1 MNTAIEQMLKNYQI
15 ENIYDQKNAM
25 KEIMQEIVLCGLS
38 RAGFFQKAA
47 FYGGTALRIFYG
59 LDRFSEDLD
68 FSLVTADPDFDLT
81 VYFPVLEKEVR
92 AFGLHVTIQEMEK
105 TKESNIRSAFLKGNT
120 KEHLLLFYADEDL
133 AGSVARSEVVKIKF
147 EVDINPPEY
156 AGFEHKYRLLPTPYE
171 VNLYDMPSLFAGKIH
186 AVLCRAWK
194 SRIKGRD
201 LYDYVFYLSRGS
213 AVNQKHLRARLLQSG
228 FISEDVECTL
238 PELRHMLY
246 ERFDTIDFRQ
256 AKQDVEPFIRDTAS
270 LNMWNADFFKQITTG
285 LQFFDEEKI
294 RSTLQ

>member
-81 VYFPVLEKEVR
+81 VYFPVLKKEVR
-92 AFGLHVTIQEMEK
+92 AFGLHVTIQEKEK

-120 KEHLLLFYADEDL
+120 KEHLLLFYADENL

-270 LNMWNADFFKQITTG
+270 LNMWNADFFKQITAG
-285 LQFFDEEKI
+285 LRF
-294 RSTLQ
+294 

>member
-92 AFGLHVTIQEMEK
+92 AFGLHVTIQEKEK

-194 SRIKGRD
+194 NRIKGRD
-201 LYDYVFYLSRGS
+201 LYDYVFYLSRGTT
-213 AVNQKHLRARLLQSG
+213 VNQKHLRARLLQSG

-238 PELRHMLY
+238 PELRRMLY
-246 ERFDTIDFRQ
+246 ERFDAIDFRQ

-270 LNMWNADFFKQITTG
+270 LNMWNADFFKQITAG
-285 LQFFDEEKI
+285 LRF
-294 RSTLQ
+294 

>member
-1 MNTAIEQMLKNYQI
+1 MNTAIEQMLKNYRI

-92 AFGLHVTIQEMEK
+92 AFGLHVTIQEKEK

-120 KEHLLLFYADEDL
+120 KEHLLLFYADEKL

-213 AVNQKHLRARLLQSG
+213 VVNQKHLRARLLQSG

-270 LNMWNADFFKQITTG
+270 LNMWNADFFKQITAG
-285 LQFFDEEKI
+285 LRF
-294 RSTLQ
+294 

>member
-92 AFGLHVTIQEMEK
+92 AFGLHVTIQEKEK

-120 KEHLLLFYADEDL
+120 KEHLLLFYADENL

-147 EVDINPPEY
+147 KVDINPPEY
-156 AGFEHKYRLLPTPYE
+156 AGFEHKY
-171 VNLYDMPSLFAGKIH
+171 
-186 AVLCRAWK
+186 
-194 SRIKGRD
+194 
-201 LYDYVFYLSRGS
+201 
-213 AVNQKHLRARLLQSG
+213 RLLQSG

-246 ERFDTIDFRQ
+246 ERFDAIDFRQ

-270 LNMWNADFFKQITTG
+270 LNMWNADFFKQITAG
-285 LQFFDEEKI
+285 LCF
-294 RSTLQ
+294 

>member
-1 MNTAIEQMLKNYQI
+1 MNTAIEQMLKNYRI

-68 FSLVTADPDFDLT
+68 FSLVTADPEFDLT

-92 AFGLHVTIQEMEK
+92 AFGLHVRIQEKEK

-120 KEHLLLFYADEDL
+120 KEHLLLFYADEKL

-213 AVNQKHLRARLLQSG
+213 VVNQKHLRARLLQSG

-246 ERFDTIDFRQ
+246 ERFDTIDLRQ

-270 LNMWNADFFKQITTG
+270 LNMWNADFFKQITAG
-285 LQFFDEEKI
+285 LRF
-294 RSTLQ
+294 

>member
-1 MNTAIEQMLKNYQI
+1 MNTSIEQMLKNYRI

-38 RAGFFQKAA
+38 RANFFQKAA

-68 FSLVTADPDFDLT
+68 FSLVTADPDFDLA

-92 AFGLHVTIQEMEK
+92 AFGLHVTIQEKEK

-147 EVDINPPEY
+147 KVDINPPEY
-156 AGFEHKYRLLPTPYE
+156 AGFEHKY
-171 VNLYDMPSLFAGKIH
+171 
-186 AVLCRAWK
+186 
-194 SRIKGRD
+194 
-201 LYDYVFYLSRGS
+201 
-213 AVNQKHLRARLLQSG
+213 RLLQSG

-246 ERFDTIDFRQ
+246 ERFDAIDFRQ

-270 LNMWNADFFKQITTG
+270 LNMWNADFFKQITAR
-285 LQFFDEEKI
+285 LRF
-294 RSTLQ
+294 

>member
-81 VYFPVLEKEVR
+81 VYFPALEKEVR
-92 AFGLHVTIQEMEK
+92 AFGLHVTIQEKEK

-120 KEHLLLFYADEDL
+120 KEHLLLFYADGDL

-270 LNMWNADFFKQITTG
+270 LNMWNADFFKQITAG
-285 LQFFDEEKI
+285 LQFCGEEKI

>member
-92 AFGLHVTIQEMEK
+92 AFGLHVTIQEKEK
-105 TKESNIRSAFLKGNT
+105 TKESNIRSAFLKRNT

-133 AGSVARSEVVKIKF
+133 AVSVARSEVVKIKF
-147 EVDINPPEY
+147 EVDINPPEH

-246 ERFDTIDFRQ
+246 ERFDAIDFRQ

-270 LNMWNADFFKQITTG
+270 LNMWNADFFKQITAG
-285 LQFFDEEKI
+285 LRF
-294 RSTLQ
+294 

>member
-92 AFGLHVTIQEMEK
+92 AFGLHVTIQEKEK

-270 LNMWNADFFKQITTG
+270 LNMWNEDFFKQITTG

>member
-1 MNTAIEQMLKNYQI
+1 MNTAIEQMLKNYRI

-68 FSLVTADPDFDLT
+68 FSLLAADPDFDLAA
-81 VYFPVLEKEVR
+81 YFPVLEKEVR
-92 AFGLHVTIQEMEK
+92 AFGLRVTIQEKEK
-105 TKESNIRSAFLKGNT
+105 TKESTIRSAFLKGNT
-120 KEHLLLFYADEDL
+120 KEHLLLFYADENL
-133 AGSVARSEVVKIKF
+133 AGSVARSEVIKIKF

-171 VNLYDMPSLFAGKIH
+171 VKLYDMPSLFAGKIH

-213 AVNQKHLRARLLQSG
+213 AVNQKHLRARLLQTG
-228 FISEDVECTL
+228 FISKDVECTL

-270 LNMWNADFFKQITTG
+270 LNMWNADFFKQITAG
-285 LQFFDEEKI
+285 LRF
-294 RSTLQ
+294 

>member
-1 MNTAIEQMLKNYQI
+1 MNTAIEQMLKNYRI

-68 FSLVTADPDFDLT
+68 FSLVTADPEFDLT

-92 AFGLHVTIQEMEK
+92 AFGLHVRIQEKEK

-120 KEHLLLFYADEDL
+120 KEHLLLFYADEKL

-213 AVNQKHLRARLLQSG
+213 VVNQKLLRARLLQSG

-270 LNMWNADFFKQITTG
+270 LNMWNADFFKQITAG
-285 LQFFDEEKI
+285 LRF
-294 RSTLQ
+294 

>member
-1 MNTAIEQMLKNYQI
+1 MNTAIEQMLKNYRI

-92 AFGLHVTIQEMEK
+92 AFGLHVTIQEKEK

-133 AGSVARSEVVKIKF
+133 AGSVARSELIKIKF

-171 VNLYDMPSLFAGKIH
+171 ANLYDMPSLFAGKIH

-238 PELRHMLY
+238 PELRHMLC

-270 LNMWNADFFKQITTG
+270 LNMWNADFFKQITAG

>member
-68 FSLVTADPDFDLT
+68 FSLVTADPEFDLT

-92 AFGLHVTIQEMEK
+92 AFGLHVTIQEKEK

-120 KEHLLLFYADEDL
+120 KEHLLLFYADEKL

-246 ERFDTIDFRQ
+246 ERFDAIDFRQ

-270 LNMWNADFFKQITTG
+270 LNMWNADFFKQITAG
-285 LQFFDEEKI
+285 LRF
-294 RSTLQ
+294 

>member
-92 AFGLHVTIQEMEK
+92 AFGLHVTIQEKEK

-120 KEHLLLFYADEDL
+120 KEHRLLFYADEDL

-270 LNMWNADFFKQITTG
+270 LNMWNADFFKQITAG
-285 LQFFDEEKI
+285 LRF
-294 RSTLQ
+294 